1 MAVLTDNIE
10 ISEKPGM
17 KITFPVVASDIIYR
31 GALCKINAGGYLAPC
46 VAEAGSFFAG
56 VAYEKCDNSAGAAG
70 DKECQIMTEGMF
82 LLTAA
87 GMAITDVGS
96 PVYATDD
103 NLVSTV
109 DAGNEQL
116 VGKIMSVVSATQI
129 WVKLA

>member
-1 MAVLTDNIE
+1 MTALADNIE
-10 ISEKPGM
+10 ISEKPGLKVTM
-17 KITFPVVASDIIYR
+17 PVVAADIIYR
-31 GALCKINAGGYLAPC
+31 GALCKINAGGYIAPC
-46 VAEAGSFFAG
+46 VAEASSFFAG
-56 VAYEKCDNSAGAAG
+56 VAYAKCDNSAGAAG
-70 DKECQIMTEGMF
+70 DVECEIMTEGMF

-103 NLVSTV
+103 NLVSTT

-116 VGKIMSVVSATQI
+116 VGKIMSIVSATQI